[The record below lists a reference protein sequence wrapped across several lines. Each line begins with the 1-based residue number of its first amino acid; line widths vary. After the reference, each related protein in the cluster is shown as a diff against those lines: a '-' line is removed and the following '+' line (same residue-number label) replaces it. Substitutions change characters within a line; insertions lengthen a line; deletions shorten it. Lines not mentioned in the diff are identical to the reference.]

1 MVIGQTVDI
10 ETNTIIGGKVRT
22 LDEGEKRRIADLER
36 QKIDLEDK
44 IEWETDYTRQVELE
58 RELYEINDTIK
69 KIVN

>member
-1 MVIGQTVDI
+1 M
-10 ETNTIIGGKVRT
+10 RT

-69 KIVN
+69 KITN